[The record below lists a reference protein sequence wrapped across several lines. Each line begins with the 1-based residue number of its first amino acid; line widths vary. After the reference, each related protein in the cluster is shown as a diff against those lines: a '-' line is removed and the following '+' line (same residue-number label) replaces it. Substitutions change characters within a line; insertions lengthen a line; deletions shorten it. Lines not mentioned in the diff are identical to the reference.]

1 MKKVIIY
8 TDGACSGNPGVGGWG
23 AILFYNEHKKEI
35 SGASELTTNNRMELT
50 AAIEALN
57 LLKEKCQVELYSDS
71 AYLVNAF
78 NEKWI
83 FGWKKKNW
91 KKGSDD
97 IPNSDL
103 WKMLYSMYY
112 KHKITFI
119 KVKGHAD
126 NEFNN
131 RCDKLATGAIKEFNL
146 KQ

>member
-1 MKKVIIY
+1 MKNVKIY

-35 SGASELTTNNRMELT
+35 SGAEKLTTNNRMELT
-50 AAIEALN
+50 AAIKALQI
-57 LLKEKCQVELYSDS
+57 LKEKCIVELYSDS

-91 KKGSDD
+91 KKGKDE
-97 IPNSDL
+97 IPNADL
-103 WKMLYSMYY
+103 WQVLFSLFYQ
-112 KHKITFI
+112 HEITFI
-119 KVKGHAD
+119 KVKGHSD